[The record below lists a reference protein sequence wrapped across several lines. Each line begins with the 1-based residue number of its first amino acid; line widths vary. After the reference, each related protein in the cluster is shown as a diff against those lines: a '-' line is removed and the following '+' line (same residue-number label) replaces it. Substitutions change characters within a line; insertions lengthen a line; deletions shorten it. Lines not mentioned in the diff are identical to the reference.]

1 MNENKKGGTLYVVL
15 GVATLVVAIIG
26 ATFAYFSAQASTN
39 EGDISGGT
47 SDVGA
52 ALSLNVTR
60 DLVEASSEEGT
71 TVNYNNLV
79 PAEISNETDIKNAI
93 DNKCIGTSGYVGC
106 HVYKI
111 EAGSSEALTSASIR
125 LADLQTTATDYA
137 SWKFYLYKLDESGNV
152 TIISDAKNTNHSFA
166 AYDAESTSRVYTYSA
181 GTPSGFD
188 MHNNASLNGNTTY
201 YLMFYLENKEN
212 VSQNPNETSATESG
226 TGTYSGIIT
235 MDAAGGKVY
244 AKFEAK
250 VGN

>member
-1 MNENKKGGTLYVVL
+1 MNENKKGSTLYVVL

-26 ATFAYFSAQASTN
+26 ATFAYFSAQASTKD
-39 EGDISGGT
+39 GDISGGT

-137 SWKFYLYKLDESGNV
+137 SWKFYLYK
-152 TIISDAKNTNHSFA
+152 
-166 AYDAESTSRVYTYSA
+166 
-181 GTPSGFD
+181 
-188 MHNNASLNGNTTY
+188 
-201 YLMFYLENKEN
+201 
-212 VSQNPNETSATESG
+212 
-226 TGTYSGIIT
+226 
-235 MDAAGGKVY
+235 
-244 AKFEAK
+244 
-250 VGN
+250 

>member
-1 MNENKKGGTLYVVL
+1 M
-15 GVATLVVAIIG
+15 
-26 ATFAYFSAQASTN
+26 
-39 EGDISGGT
+39 
-47 SDVGA
+47 
-52 ALSLNVTR
+52 SLNVTR

-125 LADLQTTATDYA
+125 LADLQTTATDYT

-201 YLMFYLENKEN
+201 YLMVYLENKEN

>member
-1 MNENKKGGTLYVVL
+1 MEENNRKGPGVFYAVV

-26 ATFAYFSAQASTN
+26 ATFAYFSAQATSA
-39 EGDISGGT
+39 DKVQGGT
-47 SDVGA
+47 NTELST
-52 ALSLNVTR
+52 ALTLNVDR
-60 DLVEASSEEGT
+60 QLFGEAESES
-71 TVNYNNLV
+71 YNNLV
-79 PAEISNETDIKNAI
+79 PAVIDVTTDGIKKVV
-93 DNKCIGTSGYVGC
+93 DNKCMAGGYTGC
-106 HVYKI
+106 HLYKI
-111 EAGSSEALTSASIR
+111 TATSSQNVAHASVR

-201 YLMFYLENKEN
+201 YLMVYLENKEN